1 MATEKTKIKKPKKDK
16 RVRNN
21 SKKANCNIEF
31 DNEFTKNKEAVG
43 LLNTMIG
50 LPPIE
55 NKELKKKK

>member
-21 SKKANCNIEF
+21 SKKTNCNVEF

-55 NKELKKKK
+55 NKELKKK